1 MLKAGLA
8 KGISMKY
15 TAKTTHK
22 PHFVSM
28 LLCSC
33 ALVLLFSS
41 TSVRA
46 LTLPDSARL
55 IPSETIL
62 LVDIHDFSQLKRQ
75 FEKTNFY
82 KLGKDP
88 AMQPF
93 IDNFKTGWRE
103 KIHKQDNEMFRIIA
117 DADAL
122 PQGRVALALIL
133 NEQTKD
139 ANEPPLLLITQW
151 GQTISKIKQA
161 VEKTV
166 EKAIENGAHR
176 KSEDYRGVDIITI
189 IREPSKF
196 LSYCF
201 IDDSLIGA
209 VNPDLL
215 KFVIAHMK
223 GASSQTLANDADY
236 TATMKAVE
244 SSVGEQIDVYIN
256 IKQIV
261 KTVIAEDDTGK
272 AKMMIGNLGLDNV
285 TSFGCSIG
293 LGSSPD
299 MVGGASYG
307 KACLKIRGEKKGVC
321 KMLEMESAAFKAPQF
336 IPSSAYSVL
345 FVNLNIKKAF
355 DELGNILSR
364 FSPQLAAIM
373 YMPLLPPSPQGE
385 PPLQLKTDIIDHIGS
400 QIIIARNVSEDTSDV
415 GTPKPGSSLIA
426 LAIDN
431 RGALE
436 KSLSIL
442 HSKILAPN
450 DPDAR
455 RQLLGHTIYV
465 LDLKSFLPPFM
476 PGEKRPM
483 QIIGDPKGP
492 KMPKLAFTVTDTHLV
507 FANESAVEQA
517 VRALNSTESLS
528 LGSTKWF
535 KRAKS
540 TIPSV
545 MGLASLQNN
554 ADSGEFFWAEL
565 RELKKQAGKS
575 KDTDSGTVVGI
586 GVKPGSLFPKLMFSQ
601 EGFDLFDFSLLPEF
615 DAVRKYFGL
624 SAFYGLS
631 RPDGFFFE
639 FKYLN
644 PPDN

>member
-1 MLKAGLA
+1 
-8 KGISMKY
+8 MKY
-15 TAKTTHK
+15 AGKTTHK
-22 PHFVSM
+22 PHFLPM

-33 ALVLLFSS
+33 ALMLFYSS
-41 TSVRA
+41 TSARA
-46 LTLPDSARL
+46 LLTLPDSARL

-75 FEKTNFY
+75 FEKTSFY

-93 IDNFKTGWRE
+93 IDNFKTGWQE
-103 KIHKQDNEMFRIIA
+103 KIRKQDNEVFRIIA

-244 SSVGEQIDVYIN
+244 SSAGEQIDVYIN

-272 AKMMIGNLGLDNV
+272 AKTRIGNLGLDNV

-293 LGSSPD
+293 PGSPPD
-299 MVGGASYG
+299 TSGGASYG

-385 PPLQLKTDIIDHIGS
+385 PPLQLKSDIVDHIGS

-426 LAIDN
+426 MAIDN

-450 DPDAR
+450 NPDAR

-483 QIIGDPKGP
+483 QIIGDPKSP

-507 FANESAVEQA
+507 FASESAVEQA
-517 VRALNSTESLS
+517 VRALNSTESIS
-528 LGSTKWF
+528 LGSAKWF
-535 KRAKS
+535 NRAKS

-545 MGLASLQNN
+545 MGLASLQNY
-554 ADSGEFFWAEL
+554 ADSGEVFWAEL

-575 KDTDSGTVVGI
+575 KDTDSGTVVGVGI
-586 GVKPGSLFPKLMFSQ
+586 KPGSLFPKLIFSQ